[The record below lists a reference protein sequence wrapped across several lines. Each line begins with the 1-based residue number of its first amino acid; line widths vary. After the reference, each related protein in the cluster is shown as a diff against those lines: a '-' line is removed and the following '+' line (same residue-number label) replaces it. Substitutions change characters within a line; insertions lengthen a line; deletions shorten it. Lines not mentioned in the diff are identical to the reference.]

1 MPEVLQ
7 SERKQAKEKHSVR
20 RWFHTLLKVDSKEG
34 VFSNFIHL
42 QVTGVK
48 TKIEEDFS
56 VIEEYNPLHQ
66 ILFNTLIQDEFSFI
80 VGYRTWAKSDKANF
94 VPVMMTFDFFKCPA
108 VTAQVI
114 IS

>member
-34 VFSNFIHL
+34 AFSNFIHL
-42 QVTGVK
+42 QVMGVK

-56 VIEEYNPLHQ
+56 VVEEYNLLHQ
-66 ILFNTLIQDEFSFI
+66 ILYNTLIQDEFSFI
-80 VGYRTWAKSDKANF
+80 VEIQNLGQK
-94 VPVMMTFDFFKCPA
+94 
-108 VTAQVI
+108 
-114 IS
+114 